1 MLIWATN
8 QIMLMTIAVFLGL
21 LLGNIRFGRFSFS
34 TSGTMVV
41 GILLGWR
48 VVEFIN
54 TIEPTSEMYAVGQ
67 HLLSKNIIDKGFFD
81 LFLILFI
88 ASVGLLAAKEVGR
101 VIKIY
106 GVKFIFLGIMITFIG
121 AISAYGVSLVSSMDN
136 PYFYNG
142 VYTGA
147 LTSSPGLAAS
157 LEAARVHSS
166 GLVEKYEVL
175 SCYEKQRILKIIG
188 DDEDLKVENTIA
200 LTKEQENN
208 FIRNVE
214 AGVGTGYA
222 VGYPFGVIIVIFA
235 MNFFPVI
242 FKIDIDKEKLLL
254 IEELKGSIKKIDI
267 NKQEQNLERRKE
279 VYFDLSAFVLVCLV
293 GYIVGIPK
301 ISLSSLG
308 EVSLGSTG
316 GVLIAA
322 LVLGHIGKIGPFCFR
337 MNSKILSV
345 LRKITI
351 AYFFAIIGL
360 RYGYQVINSL
370 TGPGLT
376 LVIASI
382 LVGSMAMTSGFLV
395 GKYVFKINW
404 IMLSGAICG
413 GMTSTPGLGAAI
425 DAVGSDEPASGYGAV
440 YPFALLGMV
449 IFSNLLNRLV

>member
-322 LVLGHIGKIGPFCFR
+322 LVLGHIGRIGPFCFWL
-337 MNSKILSV
+337 NSKKLSV